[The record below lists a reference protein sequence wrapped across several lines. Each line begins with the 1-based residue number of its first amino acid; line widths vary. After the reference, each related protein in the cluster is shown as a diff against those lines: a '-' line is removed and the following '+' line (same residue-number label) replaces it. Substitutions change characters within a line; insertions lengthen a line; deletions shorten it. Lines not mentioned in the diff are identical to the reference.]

1 MKFRSFTNKNTT
13 PADTPITRDETDT
26 SLSLSTHFN
35 PQERKTWFPL
45 VHFSTHEQVLFAK
58 RLSFLAKAGVT
69 SIESMTIIRNQTK
82 SREKRRIFDA
92 IISDIS
98 AGQFLSTSLHRYGN
112 LFGEF
117 TITIIRVGE
126 HTGRLSENLMYLAQE
141 LSKRHAL
148 KRKIQNAL
156 VYPMFITLATLG
168 VTGLLVVFIFPKIM
182 PIFTSLDITLPLTTR
197 ILLAVSDYLKT
208 WGLLTILGCI
218 LACCVFFVFR
228 ALFLP
233 FRTFTDKLILSLSIV
248 GHIARAYNCANFC
261 RTCGLSID
269 AGIQIV
275 EALNITAQATK
286 NTVYKNACL
295 AIAGGSVKGEKISAS
310 MVEYPAL
317 FPDMLVHMVHIGETT
332 GNLSETLSYLS
343 DLYETEVEES
353 TKNLSSTIEPML
365 LLTMGIL
372 VGIIAVSV
380 ISPIYEVT
388 RHISNI
394 Q

>member
-1 MKFRSFTNKNTT
+1 MKFHPFTKKNSTTTSAHNVHDDELQRSRYTH
-13 PADTPITRDETDT
+13 PSTREWKARI
-26 SLSLSTHFN
+26 SCV
-35 PQERKTWFPL
+35 R
-45 VHFSTHEQVLFAK
+45 FSTHEQVLFAK
-58 RLSFLAKAGVT
+58 RLSFLVKAGVT
-69 SIESMTIIRNQTK
+69 SMESMTIIRNQTK
-82 SREKRRIFDA
+82 SNEKRRIFDA

-98 AGQFLSTSLHRYGN
+98 AGQFIATSLQKYGN

-156 VYPMFITLATLG
+156 VYPMFISLATLG

-182 PIFTSLDITLPLTTR
+182 PIFISLDITLPLTTR

-208 WGLLTILGCI
+208 WGLLTVLGGILV
-218 LACCVFFVFR
+218 CCLFFIVR
-228 ALFLP
+228 ATFLP
-233 FRTFTDKLILSLSIV
+233 FRTFTDRCIFTVPVLR
-248 GHIARAYNCANFC
+248 HIARAYNCANFC

-275 EALNITAQATK
+275 EALQITAQATK

-295 AIAGGSVKGEKISAS
+295 AIADGSVKGEKISAS
-310 MVEYPAL
+310 MIQYPVL

-332 GNLSETLSYLS
+332 GNLSQTLSYLS

-353 TKNLSSTIEPML
+353 TKNLSNTIEPML
-365 LLTMGIL
+365 LIIMGIL
-372 VGIIAVSV
+372 VGIIAISV